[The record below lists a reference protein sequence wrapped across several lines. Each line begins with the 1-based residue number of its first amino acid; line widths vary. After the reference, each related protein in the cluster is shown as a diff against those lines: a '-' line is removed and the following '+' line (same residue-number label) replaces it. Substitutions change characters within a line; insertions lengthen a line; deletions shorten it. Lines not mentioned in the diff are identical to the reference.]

1 MKENI
6 RRGGINLRTEVH
18 KIIPDGNDQGLEEE
32 KSEISQK
39 PVPIGKSA
47 KRCIFEEF
55 VIKRCSFTPKTST

>member
-47 KRCIFEEF
+47 KRCTFED
-55 VIKRCSFTPKTST
+55 